1 MSKDDFKKHFSP
13 KYNPW
18 DQRVCLSPNGDFF
31 EAIRKKEASVVTG
44 HIERFVEDGVL
55 MKDGKQSSLW
65 TSFSTKASNTRKL
78 YIFRHSR
85 RE

>member
-1 MSKDDFKKHFSP
+1 MILKAFLQNITHGISAF
-13 KYNPW
+13 
-18 DQRVCLSPNGDFF
+18 SPNGDFF